1 MVCLLLYPQTL
12 NLGGVYM
19 NKLLIS
25 VEVPSIEQNFD
36 LFIPINKKMGTI
48 KQYITKSI
56 RELSVGVLKDK
67 NYLFFDIDT
76 GVKYGNNVYVK
87 DSGIKNGTRIIMV

>member
-1 MVCLLLYPQTL
+1 MT
-12 NLGGVYM
+12 

-25 VEVPSIEQNFD
+25 VEVPSIEQKFD

-48 KQYITKSI
+48 KEYIIKSI
-56 RELSVGVLKDK
+56 YELSGGLLIEK

-76 GVKYGNNVYVK
+76 GVKYGNNIYVK
-87 DSGIKNGTRIIMV
+87 DSGIKNGARIIIV

>member
-1 MVCLLLYPQTL
+1 
-12 NLGGVYM
+12 M

-25 VEVPSIEQNFD
+25 VEVPSIEQSFD

-48 KQYITKSI
+48 KQYIIKSI
-56 RELSVGVLKDK
+56 QELSGGILNDK

-87 DSGIKNGTRIIMV
+87 DSGIKNGARIIMV

>member
-1 MVCLLLYPQTL
+1 
-12 NLGGVYM
+12 M

-25 VEVPSIEQNFD
+25 VEVPSIEQNYD

-48 KQYITKSI
+48 KSYIIKSVH
-56 RELSVGVLKDK
+56 ELSGGILNDKD
-67 NYLFFDIDT
+67 YLFFDIDT

-87 DSGIKNGTRIIMV
+87 DSGIKNGARIIIV

>member
-1 MVCLLLYPQTL
+1 
-12 NLGGVYM
+12 M

-25 VEVPSIEQNFD
+25 VEVPSIEQSFD

-48 KQYITKSI
+48 KQYIIKSI
-56 RELSVGVLKDK
+56 HELSGGILNDK

-76 GVKYGNNVYVK
+76 GAKYGNNVYVK
-87 DSGIKNGTRIIMV
+87 DSGIKNGARIIMV

>member
-1 MVCLLLYPQTL
+1 
-12 NLGGVYM
+12 M

-25 VEVPSIEQNFD
+25 VEVPSIEQSFD

-48 KQYITKSI
+48 KHYIIKSI
-56 RELSVGVLKDK
+56 HELSGGILNDK

-87 DSGIKNGTRIIMV
+87 DSGIKNGARIIMV